1 MNNYPLL
8 NFNTESFAFKIYSN
22 TIEEQKMIKEFELD
36 QKTQEFLPDFQKY
49 IEEIKSDLEQG
60 FEPFRYTTIVYFENR
75 PVGII
80 TFLIQ
85 KMNLFFLMELDLVKE
100 EKD

>member
-36 QKTQEFLPDFQKY
+36 QKTQ
-49 IEEIKSDLEQG
+49 
-60 FEPFRYTTIVYFENR
+60 
-75 PVGII
+75 
-80 TFLIQ
+80 
-85 KMNLFFLMELDLVKE
+85 
-100 EKD
+100 